1 MVSLYVYRVVSLCW
15 ALCIL
20 LFRKFKDDDYQNSQ
34 IAQRFLHYN
43 NQFTLRRLQPKHLHN
58 QQMLI
63 LLPHCL
69 QNYDCPFKIT
79 SFIENCK
86 QCGKCDI
93 STLVALKGRYP
104 IHINVATGGTLA
116 RKYIRDRRPKLVI
129 AVACERDLISGI
141 IDSFPLPV
149 YGIFNKRPYG
159 PCFNTSVLT
168 DEIEQLLSRL
178 LEA

>member
-1 MVSLYVYRVVSLCW
+1 MFSLYFYRVISLCW
-15 ALCIL
+15 ALGIL
-20 LFRKFKDDDYQNSQ
+20 LFRKIKDDDYQNSQ
-34 IAQRFLHYN
+34 IAQQFLRYN
-43 NQFTLRRLQPKHLHN
+43 NHVTLRRLKHKSLHN
-58 QQMLI
+58 QQILI

-69 QNYDCPFKIT
+69 QNYDCLFKIT

-93 STLVALKGRYP
+93 NTLVALKERYP

-116 RKYIRDRRPKLVI
+116 RKYIRDHRPKLVI

-149 YGIFNKRPYG
+149 YGIFNERPYG
-159 PCFNTSVLT
+159 PCFNTSVPT